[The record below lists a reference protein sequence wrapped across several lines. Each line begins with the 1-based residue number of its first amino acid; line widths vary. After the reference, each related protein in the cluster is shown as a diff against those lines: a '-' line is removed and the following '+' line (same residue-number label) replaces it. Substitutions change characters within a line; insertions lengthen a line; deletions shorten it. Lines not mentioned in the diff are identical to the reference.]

1 MRLGFCRAS
10 TQIAFGNFSYPQTL
24 CATASARLYKNL
36 YNSVDILNTM
46 KKILSKIKYPKLLFL
61 ICTFIV
67 AYFMF
72 IGRDFLPFH
81 NFLLSLG
88 YLGTFLAG
96 VFFTYGFTAAP
107 ATAMLLILSNEQNI
121 FFAGFIA
128 GFGALV
134 GDLIIFKF
142 IRYSFANEIEKI
154 SQEKAINYLNN
165 KIPTLLKK
173 HFVSILAG
181 FIIASPLPDEIG
193 VSLLATSRSIST
205 KFFSVLSFSL
215 NTAGI
220 FAILLIGNTI

>member
-1 MRLGFCRAS
+1 
-10 TQIAFGNFSYPQTL
+10 
-24 CATASARLYKNL
+24 
-36 YNSVDILNTM
+36 M

-61 ICTFIV
+61 IFTFIV
-67 AYFMF
+67 AYFIF
-72 IGRDFLPFH
+72 TGRDFSLFH

-88 YLGTFLAG
+88 YFGTFLAG

-107 ATAMLLILSNEQNI
+107 ATAILLILSNEQNI
-121 FFAGFIA
+121 FFGSFIA

-142 IRYSFANEIEKI
+142 IRYSFADEIRKL
-154 SQEKAINYLNN
+154 SQEKAINHLNN

-173 HFVSILAG
+173 YFVPILAG

-193 VSLLATSRSIST
+193 VSLLAASRSIPT
-205 KFFSVLSFSL
+205 KFFSILSYVL

-220 FAILLIGNTI
+220 FIILLIGSAI

>member
-1 MRLGFCRAS
+1 
-10 TQIAFGNFSYPQTL
+10 
-24 CATASARLYKNL
+24 
-36 YNSVDILNTM
+36 
-46 KKILSKIKYPKLLFL
+46 
-61 ICTFIV
+61 
-67 AYFMF
+67 MF